1 MIGTPVQNGIPVNLF
16 HGDLID
22 GTVTVDLNTNYDHVI
37 TGFNAAV
44 GPSFGTSYMTIT
56 DNAGGY
62 LFGANMSYGDDP
74 YPERLDL
81 VLFVVL
87 QSLPSIEIKC
97 GAASGQCQLSG
108 YRLAPS
114 ADTIFGP

>member
-1 MIGTPVQNGIPVNLF
+1 MLFNGTLEPGV
-16 HGDLID
+16 
-22 GTVTVDLNTNYDHVI
+22 TTVDLNPAYDHVI

-44 GPSFGTSYMTIT
+44 GPSFGHSYFVIN
-56 DNAGGY
+56 DNDGNY
-62 LFGANMSYGDDP
+62 LFGADMAYDTAG

-87 QSLPSIEIKC
+87 QSLPSIQINT